1 MPRISALLLAASL
14 AATPGLV
21 YAEIDVSLR
30 GSRAS
35 MLRQNRIAKQ
45 EAYSFLR
52 TAQQVHAY
60 VDNGDLV
67 LLDGNDDYDVIAGY
81 PFARPVVRSF
91 VERLSSRYHEACGE
105 RLVVTSLTRPSAR
118 QPRNASPLSVHPAGM
133 AVDLRVSRDAACR
146 EWLSAELLELEAM
159 ELIDATLERRPPHYH
174 IAVFPIQFGQYAAQM
189 AAVEAAEA
197 ERTAQEAARQA
208 DLAAA
213 LMELTPRVVQLE
225 PLRLLEGLASIVALL
240 FLPITV

>member
-1 MPRISALLLAASL
+1 
-14 AATPGLV
+14 
-21 YAEIDVSLR
+21 
-30 GSRAS
+30 
-35 MLRQNRIAKQ
+35 
-45 EAYSFLR
+45 
-52 TAQQVHAY
+52 
-60 VDNGDLV
+60 
-67 LLDGNDDYDVIAGY
+67 
-81 PFARPVVRSF
+81 
-91 VERLSSRYHEACGE
+91 
-105 RLVVTSLTRPSAR
+105 